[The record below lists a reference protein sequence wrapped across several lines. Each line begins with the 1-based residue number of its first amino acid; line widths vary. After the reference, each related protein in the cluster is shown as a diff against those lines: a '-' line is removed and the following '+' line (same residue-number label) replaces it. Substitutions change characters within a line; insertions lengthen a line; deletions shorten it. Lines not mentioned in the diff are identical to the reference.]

1 VFDSIQKRL
10 LFYILSITTLFLLGI
25 SILNYLW
32 AEKAVVD
39 LSEQRTTALVDAAAA
54 RIEGY
59 LLQKGQN
66 AWTLAQNEQIHRFV
80 QKISSQNLDLSQDN
94 DYKEM
99 MTSFQRIVNSNP
111 DIKFVYVAV
120 DKTDRLYGNMEFKY
134 PPGYKVS
141 DRPWYKEAA
150 QKRTLVY
157 TAPYVCPLTGN
168 YVVTAA
174 VPFYS
179 NNGELLGVAAVD
191 ILVKRIEDIVNNI
204 QVYKTGYAFMLDDK
218 GVAITHPDDSYNKK
232 SLLKQ
237 KDLDPDLAVIAGKM
251 IEGEKGLDTATIDK
265 IPSYVIYRPISETRW
280 SIGAI
285 VPIDEV
291 RESLYTLGRIS
302 LFTVL
307 IGIFVITLIV
317 IMWTSRITQPIN
329 EFTNLMHEVEEGNYT
344 VRAKIHNRDEVGR
357 LANSLNHMLEKQQQ
371 LISQLITMAYK
382 MSLTGHELAIA
393 MGEARTTLPVVTAEL
408 GKLMD
413 KQYLTTVDKSDLWGQ
428 NPNHE
433 FMDTLININYIN
445 RSVCASI
452 EQIQSALDKES
463 ENTGSDTAKISVE
476 ARAELDR
483 ISCQMQKLCHMTEDL
498 QIDYVELTAG
508 ITSTAKYLTDMIN
521 TMQIVRSKI
530 TRILAI
536 QYESI
541 NSATATSKEL
551 VKWSQTLL
559 QLTACFHIKPGSGE
573 ESNMGSD
580 DLKMIEGADEGKGED
595 QS

>member
-1 VFDSIQKRL
+1 MFDSIQKRL

-39 LSEQRTTALVDAAAA
+39 LSEQRTTAVVDAAAA

-80 QKISSQNLDLSQDN
+80 KKVSSQNLDLSQDN

-99 MTSFQRIVNSNP
+99 MTSFQRIANLNP
-111 DIKFVYVAV
+111 DIKFVYVGV
-120 DKTDRLYGNMEFKY
+120 DKTDRLYANTEFKY
-134 PPGYKVS
+134 PANYKVS

-174 VPFYS
+174 VPFYD

-204 QVYKTGYAFMLDDK
+204 QVCKTGYAFMLDDK
-218 GVAITHPDDSYNKK
+218 GVAITHPDESYNKK
-232 SLLKQ
+232 SMLEQ
-237 KDLDPDLAVIAGKM
+237 ENLDPDMAIIAGKM
-251 IEGEKGLDTATIDK
+251 VDGDKGLDTVTIDK
-265 IPSYVIYRPISETRW
+265 IPSYVLYMPISKIGW

-285 VPIDEV
+285 VPVDEV
-291 RESLYTLGRIS
+291 RESIYTLGRIS

-307 IGIFVITLIV
+307 IGLLIITLIV
-317 IMWTSRITQPIN
+317 IMWTSRITKPIN
-329 EFTNLMHEVEEGNYT
+329 EFTDLMHQVEQGNYT
-344 VRAKIHNRDEVGR
+344 VRASIHNRDEVGK
-357 LANSLNHMLEKQQQ
+357 LGNSLNHMLQKQEQ
-371 LISQLITMAYK
+371 LISQVITMAYK
-382 MSLTGHELAIA
+382 MGLTGHELAIA

-408 GKLMD
+408 SKLMD
-413 KQYLTTVDKSDLWGQ
+413 KQYINSMDRSDLFTQ
-428 NPNHE
+428 HNNHE
-433 FMDTLININYIN
+433 FLDTLININYIN
-445 RSVCASI
+445 RSVCAGI
-452 EQIQSALDKES
+452 EQIQSELDNEGES
-463 ENTGSDTAKISVE
+463 SSTDTKVTIDR
-476 ARAELDR
+476 ARAELEV
-483 ISCQMQKLCHMTEDL
+483 ISCQMQKLCRMTEDL
-498 QIDYVELTAG
+498 QIDYIELTAG
-508 ITSTAKYLTDMIN
+508 INNTANYLTDMIN
-521 TMQIVRSKI
+521 TMQIVRNKI

-536 QYESI
+536 QYDSI
-541 NSATATSKEL
+541 NRATATSKEL

-573 ESNMGSD
+573 ESNMYFD
-580 DLKMIEGADEGKGED
+580 DLKKIEGFEEAN
-595 QS
+595 STHI